1 MIISGVSG
9 SGKSVALHVLED
21 LGFYCIDNIPVP
33 LLKSFVDEIV
43 PRKDPAFENVG
54 IGLDARSRPSD
65 LAEVPTLV
73 QKLREDG
80 LACEIIFLQTDTK
93 VLLSRFSE
101 TRRKHPLSDSK
112 TSLEE
117 AIAKEREL
125 LSPIIN
131 SAELVIDTTRM
142 SVYALREQIRERVA
156 PRTPGSVSIM
166 IESFGYKNGLPAN
179 ADFVFDVRCL
189 PNPYWEPQLR
199 PLSGKDAPVRAFLD
213 AAPMVQRMVD
223 DIDGVSR
230 GVDSALSG
238 LPALVLDRRDRLHGR
253 HASLR
258 VRRRGRR
265 QATGRQAQEHPHAP
279 QRSAVTARNSR
290 AATKQFVE
298 AIRRRSRPPHC
309 ARRANRVYA
318 TRHRNRESSGVAR
331 PSEVSLRANQASP
344 QRDLDPACA
353 GSDRPP
359 ATAGTRSSSANR

>member
-1 MIISGVSG
+1 LRLVIISGVSG

-33 LLKSFVDEIV
+33 LLKPFVDEIV
-43 PRKDPAFENVG
+43 WRKDPAFESVG

-73 QKLREDG
+73 QNLRDGG
-80 LACEIIFLQTDTK
+80 LAVEIIFLQADNK

-101 TRRKHPLSDSK
+101 TRRKHPLSDEN

-117 AIAKEREL
+117 AIAKERAL

-156 PRTPGSVSIM
+156 PRAPGALSIM

-213 AAPMVQRMVD
+213 SAPTVQRMVD
-223 DIDGVSR
+223 DIVAFLEEWIPRYQDF
-230 GVDSALSG
+230 
-238 LPALVLDRRDRLHGR
+238 
-253 HASLR
+253 
-258 VRRRGRR
+258 
-265 QATGRQAQEHPHAP
+265 
-279 QRSAVTARNSR
+279 QRSYLTVAIGCTGGMHRSVYVAEAVAKRLAGKHKN
-290 AATKQFVE
+290 
-298 AIRRRSRPPHC
+298 IRSHH
-309 ARRANRVYA
+309 N
-318 TRHRNRESSGVAR
+318 
-331 PSEVSLRANQASP
+331 EVR
-344 QRDLDPACA
+344 
-353 GSDRPP
+353 
-359 ATAGTRSSSANR
+359 

>member
-1 MIISGVSG
+1 LRLVIISGVSG

-33 LLKSFVDEIV
+33 LLKPFVDEIV
-43 PRKDPAFENVG
+43 WRKDPAFENVG

-65 LAEVPTLV
+65 LAQVPTLV
-73 QKLREDG
+73 QKLREGG
-80 LACEIIFLQTDTK
+80 LAVEIIFLQTDNK

-101 TRRKHPLSDSK
+101 TRRKHPLSDAN

-156 PRTPGSVSIM
+156 PRSPGALSIM

-213 AAPMVQRMVD
+213 SAPMVQRMVD
-223 DIDGVSR
+223 DIVAFLEEWIPRYQDF
-230 GVDSALSG
+230 
-238 LPALVLDRRDRLHGR
+238 
-253 HASLR
+253 
-258 VRRRGRR
+258 
-265 QATGRQAQEHPHAP
+265 
-279 QRSAVTARNSR
+279 QRSYLTVAIGCTGGMHRSVYVAEAVAKRLS
-290 AATKQFVE
+290 AKHKS
-298 AIRRRSRPPHC
+298 IRTH
-309 ARRANRVYA
+309 
-318 TRHRNRESSGVAR
+318 H
-331 PSEVSLRANQASP
+331 SEVR
-344 QRDLDPACA
+344 
-353 GSDRPP
+353 
-359 ATAGTRSSSANR
+359 

>member
-1 MIISGVSG
+1 LRLVIISGVSG

-33 LLKSFVDEIV
+33 LLKPFVDEIV
-43 PRKDPAFENVG
+43 WRKDPAFESVG

-73 QKLREDG
+73 QNLRDGG
-80 LACEIIFLQTDTK
+80 LAVEIIFLQADNK

-101 TRRKHPLSDSK
+101 TRRKHPLSDEN

-117 AIAKEREL
+117 AIAKERAL

-156 PRTPGSVSIM
+156 PRAPGTLSIM

-213 AAPMVQRMVD
+213 SAPTVQRMVD
-223 DIDGVSR
+223 DIVAFLEEWIPRYQDF
-230 GVDSALSG
+230 
-238 LPALVLDRRDRLHGR
+238 
-253 HASLR
+253 
-258 VRRRGRR
+258 
-265 QATGRQAQEHPHAP
+265 
-279 QRSAVTARNSR
+279 QRSYLTVAIGCTGGMHRSVYVAEAVAKRLAGKHKN
-290 AATKQFVE
+290 
-298 AIRRRSRPPHC
+298 IRSHH
-309 ARRANRVYA
+309 N
-318 TRHRNRESSGVAR
+318 
-331 PSEVSLRANQASP
+331 EVR
-344 QRDLDPACA
+344 
-353 GSDRPP
+353 
-359 ATAGTRSSSANR
+359 

>member
-33 LLKSFVDEIV
+33 LLKPFVDEIV
-43 PRKDPAFENVG
+43 WRKDPAFESVG

-73 QKLREDG
+73 QNLRDGG
-80 LACEIIFLQTDTK
+80 LAVEIIFLQADNK

-101 TRRKHPLSDSK
+101 TRRKHPLSDEN

-117 AIAKEREL
+117 AIAKERAL

-156 PRTPGSVSIM
+156 PRAPGALSIM

-213 AAPMVQRMVD
+213 SAPTVQRMVD
-223 DIDGVSR
+223 DIVAFLEEWIPRYQDF
-230 GVDSALSG
+230 
-238 LPALVLDRRDRLHGR
+238 
-253 HASLR
+253 
-258 VRRRGRR
+258 
-265 QATGRQAQEHPHAP
+265 
-279 QRSAVTARNSR
+279 QRSYLTVAIGCTGGMHRSVYVAEAVAKRLAGKHKN
-290 AATKQFVE
+290 
-298 AIRRRSRPPHC
+298 IRSHH
-309 ARRANRVYA
+309 N
-318 TRHRNRESSGVAR
+318 
-331 PSEVSLRANQASP
+331 EVR
-344 QRDLDPACA
+344 
-353 GSDRPP
+353 
-359 ATAGTRSSSANR
+359 